1 MNHPLC
7 GWFFC
12 FVPWSNMKLILT
24 FIFLVTLQLKAQN
37 LEEYQWRNRL
47 LILFGDSSTEAFLRQ
62 KQLLTK
68 EKASLE
74 ERAILIL
81 EGNRQLQEQ
90 LQLNAAFEGIIL
102 IGKDGGIKLKKPFTV
117 QPEAIFSL
125 IDGMPMRKAE
135 IRSRK
140 KS

>member
-68 EKASLE
+68 EKAALE
-74 ERAILIL
+74 ERAILIF
-81 EGNRQLQEQ
+81 EGNRELQEQ
-90 LQLNAAFEGIIL
+90 LQLNAEFEGIIL
-102 IGKDGGIKLKKPFTV
+102 IGKDGGVKHKKPFTV
-117 QPEAIFSL
+117 QPEAIFSM

-135 IRSRK
+135 IRNKK

>member
-74 ERAILIL
+74 ERAILIF

>member
-1 MNHPLC
+1 
-7 GWFFC
+7 
-12 FVPWSNMKLILT
+12 MKLILT

-68 EKASLE
+68 EKAALE
-74 ERAILIL
+74 ERAILIF
-81 EGNRQLQEQ
+81 EGNRELQEQ
-90 LQLNAAFEGIIL
+90 LQLNAEFEGIIL
-102 IGKDGGIKLKKPFTV
+102 IGKDGGVKHKKPFTV
-117 QPEAIFSL
+117 QPEAIFSM

-135 IRSRK
+135 IRNKK

>member
-1 MNHPLC
+1 
-7 GWFFC
+7 
-12 FVPWSNMKLILT
+12 MKLILT